1 VYQTVG
7 GSFQSLSPHLQQHL
21 PSQMGDGASVT
32 LEDLDALDEESDRDI
47 DILGSLISSGV
58 L

>member
-1 VYQTVG
+1 
-7 GSFQSLSPHLQQHL
+7 
-21 PSQMGDGASVT
+21 MGDGASVT